1 MNASALR
8 SQLKTQRLDTP
19 LEEQQAHAKRIG
31 EQICLQDF
39 FNNSQHIAFYL
50 PVQGEVDTR
59 LLVERARELGKQC
72 YLPVLAPDDRLHL
85 CFMPFNPGTKFVS
98 NRFKIPEPQFDESK
112 MIAPDN
118 LDLVITPLL
127 AFDKSCN
134 RLGMGLGF
142 YDRTFGFL
150 QASSRPSQPILC
162 GLAYAF
168 QEVDSTEPK
177 PWDVSLD
184 FVVTE
189 LKIHS
194 RAI

>member
-8 SQLKTQRLDTP
+8 SQLKTQRLNTP
-19 LEEQQAHAKRIG
+19 LEEQQAHAQRIA
-31 EQICLQDF
+31 QQVCQQDF
-39 FNNSQHIAFYL
+39 FKDSQHIAFYL
-50 PVQGEVDTR
+50 PVQREVDTR
-59 LLVERARELGKQC
+59 LLVEKARELGKHC
-72 YLPVLAPDDRLHL
+72 YLPVLAPDDQLHL
-85 CFMPFNPGTKFVS
+85 CFMPFNPDTIFVS
-98 NRFKIPEPQFDESK
+98 NRFKIPEPRFDKSQC
-112 MIAPDN
+112 IAPEN

-127 AFDKSCN
+127 AFDKHCN

-142 YDRTFGFL
+142 YDRTFEFL
-150 QASSRPSQPILC
+150 QASTRPSSPILC

-184 FVVTE
+184 CVVTE

-194 RAI
+194 PAI